1 MSAPVE
7 TPRQGPAEFTV
18 DDPTVIRLP
27 ETAMSPDASET
38 AETAEPLPTRS
49 GRPGLGTIA
58 VAAAVTLLVLAIGV
72 DIVWLIDGLLTSSP
86 VVGWL
91 AAGIAGILCLALGLM
106 VLREIGTLARLR
118 RVDSV
123 RQMAEQAVTE
133 ADRNSVDA
141 AVSALETLYSARTD
155 TSWTLARF
163 RERRPDVVDPADAL
177 VLFETEVLRPLDEQ
191 ATAVIARTAKIT
203 AVVTAISP
211 FAAVDIL
218 LTAWRNLA
226 MVRQLAGLYGGRPG
240 LAGTV
245 KLMRRIFLHMAL
257 TGGMEAGDGLA
268 GEMLGGGVAGKLSA
282 RLGQGV
288 VNGLLTTRVGIA
300 AIRFCRPLP
309 FLKAPKP
316 KVRDMAAMI
325 AEDLRRRA

>member
-1 MSAPVE
+1 MSAPAE
-7 TPRQGPAEFTV
+7 TPRQGPAEFTA

-27 ETAMSPDASET
+27 EVATPPDVPEVAG
-38 AETAEPLPTRS
+38 TAEPLPTRS
-49 GRPGLGTIA
+49 GRLGLGTIA
-58 VAAAVTLLVLAIGV
+58 IAAAATLLVLAICV
-72 DIVWLIDGLLTSSP
+72 DIVWLIDGLLTTSP

-91 AAGIAGILCLALGLM
+91 AAGIAGILCLAMVLM
-106 VLREIGTLARLR
+106 VLREVGTLARLR

-123 RQMAEQAVTE
+123 RQLAEQAATE
-133 ADRNSVDA
+133 ADRNAVDA
-141 AVSALETLYSARTD
+141 AVDALETLYSPRAD
-155 TSWTLARF
+155 MSWTLARF
-163 RERRPDVVDPADAL
+163 RERKPDAVDPADAL
-177 VLFETEVLRPLDEQ
+177 ELFETEVLRPLDEQ

-288 VNGLLTTRVGIA
+288 VNGLLTARVGIA

-316 KVRDMAAMI
+316 KIRDMAAMI
-325 AEDLRRRA
+325 ADDLRKRA